1 MKVDDANPCQENIN
15 TEKKAHPL
23 ARELEIFTA
32 SESLLRSSMI
42 GATPL
47 GSFPVERGERE

>member
-1 MKVDDANPCQENIN
+1 MQIQESIN

-23 ARELEIFTA
+23 VRELEIFIA
-32 SESLLRSSMI
+32 SESLLRPSTI

-47 GSFPVERGERE
+47 GSFSVEREERE